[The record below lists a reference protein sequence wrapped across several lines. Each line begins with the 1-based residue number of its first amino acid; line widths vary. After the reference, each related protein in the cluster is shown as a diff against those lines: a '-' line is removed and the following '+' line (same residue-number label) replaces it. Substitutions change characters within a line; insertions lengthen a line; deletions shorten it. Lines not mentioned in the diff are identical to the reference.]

1 MVFDGFDDGFDDGTP
16 TGYGRK
22 KRRQTSPTV
31 SSSTTGT
38 TATEAAAPNGGDAA
52 AGVNREAQIAGT
64 IGFSVYKSYFKAV
77 ESALLLLT
85 VAVLFLL
92 AQSTMSG
99 IDYFISQW

>member
-1 MVFDGFDDGFDDGTP
+1 MSQAGT
-16 TGYGRK
+16 GG
-22 KRRQTSPTV
+22 
-31 SSSTTGT
+31 SSGGTGT
-38 TATEAAAPNGGDAA
+38 TVPGANGGK
-52 AGVNREAQIAGT
+52 GGPVNRGEAQIAGT

-77 ESALLLLT
+77 ESGLLLVT